1 MVTKG
6 RDTRTSILGHA
17 LELTS
22 EVGLEGLTIGVL
34 AKRASMSKSGLYAHF
49 GSKEE
54 LQCAVLDT
62 AAERFID
69 LVVAPALKRPRGL
82 PRLET
87 LFARW
92 MMWETDALTG
102 GCPFIAAAG
111 EFDDRDGPVRDH
123 LVGHLRDLLGAVTRA
138 ARIAVEEGHLR
149 ADLDVEQF
157 AYEVWATLL
166 AYHQYARLM
175 RTSDA
180 AERARTAFAHQL
192 EQARPPTP

>member
-1 MVTKG
+1 MTKG
-6 RDTRTSILGHA
+6 SDTRRLILGHA
-17 LELTS
+17 LDLTS

-34 AKRASMSKSGLYAHF
+34 AKRVGMSKSGLYAHF
-49 GSKEE
+49 QSKEE

-69 LVVAPALKRPRGL
+69 VVLAPSLKRPRGL
-82 PRLET
+82 PRLQT
-87 LFARW
+87 LFERW
-92 MMWETDALTG
+92 ILWETDALSG

-123 LVGHLRDLLGAVTRA
+123 LVGHLRDLLGAVTRSA
-138 ARIAVEEGHLR
+138 TIAVEEGHLR

-175 RTSDA
+175 RTGDA
-180 AERARTAFAHQL
+180 AERARRAFANQIRH
-192 EQARPPTP
+192 AAP